1 MEYTFEIDPVSFTV
15 TVTCTGMSPQV
26 QPHNPLTGEVFAS
39 EADANVWIDA
49 EKAANVRAAELVAA
63 AEAEAE

>member
-15 TVTCTGMSPQV
+15 TVTGTDLSVQV

-39 EADANVWIDA
+39 EADANAWIDE
-49 EKAANVRAAELVAA
+49 EKAAYAIAAELVAA
-63 AEAEAE
+63 AEAE